1 MPSTASVFECK
12 QMTRTYD
19 RERLWIAYH
28 RSCQSWCLF
37 CKKVRGFYRTAWS
50 SHFGQSRNDTGNII
64 SCHAPSI
71 LVLVQIPNSTRPK
84 WTHACPKI
92 LTRRLLSDVHCFRL
106 RRVSV
111 SLLDFTPAPWW
122 FPAEN
127 TLRASLD
134 MGSTLTSTSIYEIDD
149 QDIISNSML
158 PQHSNRMLVDLFY
171 HFQESSIL
179 ICLRY

>member
-1 MPSTASVFECK
+1 MLIIGVARAGASS
-12 QMTRTYD
+12 
-19 RERLWIAYH
+19 A
-28 RSCQSWCLF
+28 
-37 CKKVRGFYRTAWS
+37 KKVRGFYRTAWS

-111 SLLDFTPAPWW
+111 SLLDFTPAPGW

-127 TLRASLD
+127 TLRASSD
-134 MGSTLTSTSIYEIDD
+134 WGSTLIKILFNVSPTF
-149 QDIISNSML
+149 QLL
-158 PQHSNRMLVDLFY
+158 PNFTIFGKALFL
-171 HFQESSIL
+171 SVSG
-179 ICLRY
+179 LRYVQLATPGDD